1 MSTGLLRFL
10 CLLFLCNLSLKAE
23 NKPVKVG
30 AFQVTHSL
38 TLPGLPEALFGQ
50 VSGDISGWWDHS
62 MSEKLLKFYL
72 EAKPGGGFY
81 EIFDEA
87 GNGVKHAE
95 VIYAQRGKLLRFVG
109 PLGLSGNAITLVTN
123 YQFESMGNDSVR
135 VNVTV
140 NASGQMEEGWAE
152 TVDRVWY
159 HFLFE
164 RLKPYVEKL
173 QHK

>member
-1 MSTGLLRFL
+1 MKQYIVLI
-10 CLLFLCNLSLKAE
+10 LLFLLNLSVKAE
-23 NKPVKVG
+23 NKSLNIG

-38 TLPGLPEALFGQ
+38 TLPGSPESLFDQ

-62 MSEKLLKFYL
+62 MSEKPVKFYI
-72 EAKPGGGFY
+72 EPKAGGGFF

-95 VIYAQRGKLLRFVG
+95 IIYAQRGKLLRFVG
-109 PLGLSGNAITLVTN
+109 PLGLSGNAINLVTS
-123 YQFESMGNDSVR
+123 YQFEAVGNDSVR
-135 VNVTV
+135 LKVTV

-152 TVDRVWY
+152 TVDQVWY

-164 RLKPYVEKL
+164 RLKPYVENL

>member
-1 MSTGLLRFL
+1 MDTKIIIYF
-10 CLLFLCNLSLKAE
+10 CLLFLINSSVKAE
-23 NKPVKVG
+23 NRPLKVG

-38 TLPGLPEALFGQ
+38 TLPGSPEALFDQ

-62 MSEKLLKFYL
+62 MSEKPLKFYL
-72 EAKPGGGFY
+72 EPKPGGGFY

-109 PLGLSGNAITLVTN
+109 PLGLSGNAITLVTS

-159 HFLFE
+159 HFHFE